1 MDSQN
6 FVRHQSGDSQG
17 SSYARTLHNYQSRL
31 ESMRAMV
38 LVDMSQSEIT
48 QVNIGM
54 LERDLS
60 DIIGG
65 LDRLRRIPNIDDF
78 HPSLGDVL
86 SNVRLAR
93 RCLLAASGLREKASS
108 LRYMEALY
116 QKYDEFCDCLYEAIE
131 LLNN

>member
-1 MDSQN
+1 MDAQN
-6 FVRHQSGDSQG
+6 FVRHQSGDSQD
-17 SSYARTLHNYQSRL
+17 SSYAKTLHNYQSRL
-31 ESMRAMV
+31 ESMRALV
-38 LVDMSQSEIT
+38 LVDMSQPEIT
-48 QVNIGM
+48 QVNIGT

-65 LDRLRRIPNIDDF
+65 LDRLRRIPDIDDF
-78 HPSLGDVL
+78 YPSLGEVL

-93 RCLLAASGLREKASS
+93 RCLNIASGLREKASS